1 MIQLIAYLVESS
13 RTERQLMLSQNDYA
27 VLVAGKGFPFLFQ
40 QIRDSINLQQT
51 RNLIFSLTRFNS
63 RLAEQVGYCL
73 VYEDMTSFLAIEIWE
88 KVYFRSQILERPS
101 IEEYWNISGV
111 PVLPENVIFAFFRM
125 CQCYLEAH
133 NTGTQKWS
141 STFQYLCTSIW
152 DLKYTFPK
160 MHQKLQNILV
170 PGGKF

>member
-1 MIQLIAYLVESS
+1 MSDDDNEDDDDEDDIISLTEDKYRPTSLEKMIQLIAYLVESS

-73 VYEDMTSFLAIEIWE
+73 
-88 KVYFRSQILERPS
+88 
-101 IEEYWNISGV
+101 
-111 PVLPENVIFAFFRM
+111 
-125 CQCYLEAH
+125 
-133 NTGTQKWS
+133 
-141 STFQYLCTSIW
+141 
-152 DLKYTFPK
+152 
-160 MHQKLQNILV
+160 
-170 PGGKF
+170 